1 MNLPEISVKRP
12 VLTIVLYLAIIVL
25 GLVSYQRLSID
36 MLPEIEP
43 PLISVLT
50 FYKGASAQDI
60 EINVSK
66 RIETGLSSIS
76 NLKKIRST
84 SIDNV
89 SAVTLEFE
97 YGTNLD
103 EAANDIRNALEL
115 TKSNLPDEAETPV
128 IFKFSTNMMPVIMMG
143 VTANESYLGLNKLVE
158 DKVTNQLKRI
168 PGVGTVQTFGGPK
181 RQIVIDI
188 DPKKLEA
195 YNLSTDRIGKIIGSE
210 NLNLPA
216 GSIKMGRIEYNVR
229 TLGEFQNAKEI
240 EKVVV
245 GQQNGRIVYLKDVAN
260 VRDSLEEN
268 TRDIRLLG
276 RKGLMLMVQKQ
287 SGANTVNVAKAVF
300 AKLETIKK
308 ELPTDVKLEKVMDSS
323 EYIVDSINNLAET
336 ILYAFIFVSIVIII
350 FLRKWRAALI
360 VLLTIP
366 VSLIGAFVYLYFSGN
381 TINIISLSS
390 LAIAIG
396 MVVDDAIVILE
407 NTTRHV
413 ERGARPREAA
423 IFGSSEVGLAVMAST
438 LTIVAVFFPLVFIT
452 GLSGILFNQLGFM
465 VTITILISLFAALTI
480 VPMLSSRLLKQR
492 KFEKPIKNK
501 TLKIIDA
508 NLGKFLE
515 AIDEFY
521 QKTLNWVLDHK
532 RTTVIIATL
541 IFIGSLA
548 LIPIVGTEFMPQSDQ
563 GQITVT
569 MELQSGTRLEETSQY
584 VRKVE
589 DIVKKD
595 FPEVKYFS
603 GRSGTTTEGFSSLL
617 IGQSEGSNI
626 ATVMLRL
633 SKKDERKRSIFEIAD
648 SLRNKIAPIAGI
660 KTLTVST
667 AGMGA
672 AMLGGGSPIE
682 VDVIGPD
689 LEQSQKVANQIK
701 DYMINLNG
709 TRDVKLNVSDPK
721 PELQIQLSREKLAL
735 NGLNTAMVATTI
747 RNNIY
752 GMTASKYRELGD
764 EYDIFLKYPPNQR
777 TSITQIEN
785 LPISTPMGGII
796 KLKDLGKI
804 RESYSPT
811 EIKRKNQ
818 ERVITV
824 VSDVQGRSLGE
835 VTADIKN
842 FVKKMDLP
850 PNLSIEYGGQIQQQ
864 AESFADLGLLLL
876 LSIILV
882 YMVMAAQF
890 ESFLDPFI
898 VMFSVPFA
906 FTGVILGLLV
916 TGFPINIMSLLG
928 TVMLVGIVTKNA
940 IVLVDYTNITRARNV
955 PLREA
960 IIYSGRNRL
969 RPVLMTTLTT
979 LLGTLPLALSTG
991 QGSENWKPLGIATV
1005 GGLFFSSAITL
1016 VLVPVL
1022 YSVFE
1027 TRFKKI
1033 KKEID

>member
-648 SLRNKIAPIAGI
+648 SLRNKVAPIAGI